1 MRKKN
6 LIVAGAII
14 VVLLG
19 FAGCSNNSINTN
31 TSTETK
37 KVTANT
43 DKQIEAP
50 KASKSTTPKVTNEKK
65 ESTNYGGINPNV
77 VEHKAIMGSNDSPAG
92 NYAITTYDAATTTDE
107 DIIRFY
113 NDKIKGSKNNY
124 FILSDGDNSIEFC
137 GSNGDNMIITDSM
150 IKGPISDAA
159 RNMGD
164 AVYYGKIDG
173 NKIKWVKSEI

>member
-6 LIVAGAII
+6 LIVAGSII

-19 FAGCSNNSINTN
+19 FAGCSNDSVNPN
-31 TSTETK
+31 TSAQTTNI
-37 KVTANT
+37 AT
-43 DKQIEAP
+43 DNNKTTEAP
-50 KASKSTTPKVTNEKK
+50 KADTTKTANTTKK
-65 ESTNYGGINPNV
+65 ESTNYGGINPNII
-77 VEHKAIMGSNDSPAG
+77 EHKAIIGSNDSPAG

-124 FILSDGDNSIEFC
+124 FILSDGDNSIDFC
-137 GSNGDNMIITDSM
+137 GSNGDNMISTDSM

-159 RNMGD
+159 RNIGD
-164 AVYYGKIDG
+164 PLYYGKIDG
-173 NKIKWVKSEI
+173 NKIKWEKSEI

>member
-1 MRKKN
+1 MRKKS
-6 LIVAGAII
+6 LIVAGTII

-19 FAGCSNNSINTN
+19 FAGCSNDSINTN
-31 TSTETK
+31 TSTETT

-50 KASKSTTPKVTNEKK
+50 KVNTSSIQKTTDEKK
-65 ESTNYGGINPNV
+65 ESTNYGGIDPNIT
-77 VEHKAIMGSNDSPAG
+77 EHKQKDGSG

-124 FILSDGDNSIEFC
+124 FILSDGDNSIDFC
-137 GSNGDNMIITDSM
+137 GSNGDNMISTDSM

-164 AVYYGKIDG
+164 PLYYGKIDG

>member
-50 KASKSTTPKVTNEKK
+50 KVNTSSTQKTTDKKK
-65 ESTNYGGINPNV
+65 ESTNYGRIDPNIT
-77 VEHKAIMGSNDSPAG
+77 EHKQKDGSG
-92 NYAITTYDAATTTDE
+92 NYAITTYDAATTTDA

-113 NDKIKGSKNNY
+113 NDKIKGSKNGY
-124 FILSDGDNSIEFC
+124 VTLIDGTNSIEFC
-137 GSNGDNMIITDSM
+137 GSNADTI
-150 IKGPISDAA
+150 IKGPIENDNRSVVKP
-159 RNMGD
+159 
-164 AVYYGKIDG
+164 VYYGQIDG
-173 NKIKWVKSEI
+173 NTIKWTKPDKDTV